1 MENNQQMP
9 ADSVGKDAPKKRRAL
24 RWLLAGAAA
33 LCLLAVGGAVLLDR
47 WKGSVSERFEAYT
60 DEVFKENVVQNT
72 INLHY
77 TLAYPENFGITDYE
91 VTLGSCSLESMEES
105 YADLEEMQKKL
116 EGFKRSA
123 LNPQQRLTWDIL
135 TDYARTELSVR
146 DLALYSE
153 VLGPISGYQS
163 QLPIVLAEYTFR
175 TRRDIEDYLLLVSG
189 IDEMALDLIDFERE
203 KAAAGLFMSD
213 YAADTVIDQCEEFI
227 AAPEDNYMIEVF
239 DDKIE
244 AFPGLSQEE
253 KQEYSRR
260 NRELITTQ
268 VAEGFRII
276 IDGLKELKGSGTN
289 ELGLCYYEDGIRYY
303 EYLVRSGAGTD
314 TSVKQLMRKTGY
326 FLEEFIYNLQMLM
339 MEDSGI
345 YDEFENYQFAL
356 TRPEEILEDLREKS
370 GEFFPEPPQVN
381 YTIKHVHP
389 SMQEH
394 TSPAFYLTTPVDDL
408 DNNLIYINDKYV
420 GDQISEGD
428 QASGGDQ
435 LYSTLAHEGY
445 PGHLYQ
451 NIYTGSSDL
460 PLVRSLLSVS
470 GYSEGWATYVEH
482 SYSFQLA
489 GMSDELAQFFAG
501 NSAATLALHACIDMG
516 VHYEGWDRAD
526 VADFLAEYGIS
537 DGDAADQIFELVVEE
552 PANYLN
558 YFIGYLEFL
567 DLRREA
573 EKKLGESFDVKEF
586 HRFLLET
593 GPAPFYII
601 EDHMQ
606 DWMKEASHG

>member
-1 MENNQQMP
+1 MENNQQIP
-9 ADSVGKDAPKKRRAL
+9 AGSQQPEDYKKRRAL
-24 RWLLAGAAA
+24 GWLLAAAA
-33 LCLLAVGGAVLLDR
+33 VVAVLGAGGAIALR
-47 WKGSVSERFEAYT
+47 QWNAAMSERFEAYT

-77 TLAYPENFGITDYE
+77 TLAYPENYGITDYE

-105 YADLEEMQKKL
+105 YEDLEEMQRKL
-116 EGFKRSA
+116 ESFPRSA
-123 LNPQQRLTWDIL
+123 LNARQQLTWDVL
-135 TDYARTELSVR
+135 TDYARTELSVK

-175 TRRDIEDYLLLVSG
+175 TERDIEDYLSLVSG
-189 IDEMALDLIDFERE
+189 IDEMALELIAFERE

-213 YAADTVIDQCEEFI
+213 YAADTVIAQCGEFI
-227 AAPEDNYMIEVF
+227 AAPEENYMIEVF

-253 KQEYSRR
+253 KEAYCQR

-268 VAEGFRII
+268 VVEGYETI

-289 ELGLCYYEDGIRYY
+289 ELGLCYYEDGPRYY

-314 TSVKQLMRKTGY
+314 TSVKQLMRKTEY
-326 FLEEFIYNLQMLM
+326 FLEEFIYNLQSLM

-345 YDEFENYQFAL
+345 YDEFESYQFAL
-356 TRPEEILEDLREKS
+356 TRPEEILEDLREKA
-370 GEFFPEPPQVN
+370 GEFFPEPPEVN

-420 GDQISEGD
+420 GEEN
-428 QASGGDQ
+428 AGGDQ

-451 NIYTGSSDL
+451 NIYTGSCGL

-501 NSAATLALHACIDMG
+501 NSAATLALHAYIDMG
-516 VHYEGWDRAD
+516 VHYEGWDRQG
-526 VADFLAEYGIS
+526 VADFLAQYGIS

-573 EKKLGESFDVKEF
+573 EKKLGERFDVKEF

-606 DWMKEASHG
+606 DWLAQN